1 LLWLLSFGKA
11 NESDSPA
18 GARPGAAS
26 RSEPN
31 PNALAQPERK
41 TDPEGS
47 VESTFQRQEEIKKTK
62 VANSH
67 YPGKKQKSLRA
78 LSTVRRST

>member
-1 LLWLLSFGKA
+1 MVFGFEPFALVTFIWAQMKVTRLPGR
-11 NESDSPA
+11 DP
-18 GARPGAAS
+18 ARPHAVR
-26 RSEPN
+26 RSP
-31 PNALAQPERK
+31 AQPERK

-67 YPGKKQKSLRA
+67 YPGKNRN
-78 LSTVRRST
+78 R

>member
-1 LLWLLSFGKA
+1 HLGS

-18 GARPGAAS
+18 GARPGSSLTQSKPAD
-26 RSEPN
+26 
-31 PNALAQPERK
+31 QKK

-67 YPGKKQKSLRA
+67 YPGKNRN
-78 LSTVRRST
+78 R